1 MQSVSMLGSLFDK
14 IVDFVVGF
22 FAFIP
27 QLIYFLYASIASF
40 LDLLQY
46 LIRKLAGL
54 DVYYVDGEEVSG
66 DLITSFIRG
75 ILGIDESPTYS
86 AISTVFWSLV
96 IFGVILLFVTTII
109 SIIKAHYNYDANK
122 ASPMRILFSSVKS
135 LLTMAIVPIVA
146 IFGVY
151 LANILLRTLD
161 TITSSS
167 SASVLNEVYEAD
179 AVSRFKP
186 GEDAQGNL
194 CYASFDYFSAGS
206 YSNTPTF
213 SGMLFEVAGYS
224 CNRVRSGDF
233 SVVTSQDDTS
243 KWDNMGV
250 FYVSSSSADQRE
262 TLAYQ
267 IDYAFANN
275 LTLADTYSSVR
286 LEGTDDAGA
295 LWSSLRFGF
304 SATCSAGLFNV
315 NSFSK
320 YNVGLVWYFY
330 DLWAFNWILGFA
342 GIIISATMFGN
353 IIFGLMTRLLQVVAL
368 FIVFPALIGIMPL
381 DEGNAFASWRKQFV
395 GDILMAFGAVVGMNI
410 FFLIL
415 PFFQSI
421 SFFNNSFLDGIMNMI
436 IVIAGLTLI
445 KKFIGLVSGFV
456 GGGDANKTGE
466 GTRQDVTASA
476 VKGVMGTLG
485 ASAVGVAA
493 VSPMLG
499 GIKTGVKAAGQKIA
513 GSKLGQKVAA
523 ASASSRRKE
532 NKQRATIGKG
542 GLLGGQLTESEKN
555 AFKNLEKLDK
565 KEQKI
570 IIQKLNS
577 ELVAAAKDP
586 KASRRR
592 EMADQAR
599 ANFVAE
605 LSGDKYK
612 EHRDATKQRL
622 QTKIDKRYKRATN
635 IASLMGQDPS
645 KIKKGEVKTDENGNV
660 TNIEAG
666 DRMFKGVGTAFVD
679 FAQTFTKA
687 IGDLS
692 GASGAWKKLAD
703 SGAVDTAKTQIQR
716 LMSASGISTKNKDG
730 RTYKYIATKK
740 DGENADKAEAAAAQA
755 AQLKELQKISE
766 NEKNTTQA
774 VKDLI
779 EELKKK
785 K

>member
-1 MQSVSMLGSLFDK
+1 MQTASMLGGWFDK
-14 IVDFVVGF
+14 IVDFIVGF

-54 DVYYVDGEEVSG
+54 DVYYVDGQEVSG
-66 DLITSFIRG
+66 DLITSFIKG
-75 ILGIDESPTYS
+75 ILGIDKSPTYS

-109 SIIKAHYNYDANK
+109 SIIKAHYNYDSNK
-122 ASPMRILFSSVKS
+122 ASPMRILFSSIKS
-135 LLTMAIVPIVA
+135 LATMVIVPVVA
-146 IFGVY
+146 IFGIY
-151 LANILLRTLD
+151 LANILLSTLD
-161 TITSSS
+161 KITASS
-167 SASVLNEVYEAD
+167 SASVLSEIYEAD
-179 AVSRFKP
+179 AISKFKA

-194 CYASFDYFSAGS
+194 CYSSFDYFSAGS

-224 CNRVRSGDF
+224 CNRVRSGDY
-233 SVVTSQDDTS
+233 SIVTSQGDTS

-275 LTLADTYSSVR
+275 LTLANSYSSVKV
-286 LEGTDDAGA
+286 EGTDDAA
-295 LWSSLRFGF
+295 DLWSSLRFGF

-315 NSFSK
+315 TSFSK

-368 FIVFPALIGIMPL
+368 FIIFPALIGIMPL
-381 DEGNAFASWRKQFV
+381 DEGNAFSSWRKQFV

-415 PFFQSI
+415 PYFQSI

-445 KKFIGLVSGFV
+445 KNFISLVSGFV

-466 GTRQDVTASA
+466 ATRQDVTASA
-476 VKGVMGTLG
+476 VKGVVGTLG

-499 GIKTGVKAAGQKIA
+499 GVKTGVKAAGKKIA

-523 ASASSRRKE
+523 ATASKAQTRQDNKVNKTLGREKGHEVSAEERAAFANLKNLDRKE
-532 NKQRATIGKG
+532 KKVILKQ
-542 GLLGGQLTESEKN
+542 
-555 AFKNLEKLDK
+555 FKADK
-565 KEQKI
+565 KEEDKGLGKERALDE
-570 IIQKLNS
+570 KLVNP
-577 ELVAAAKDP
+577 EENLMK
-586 KASRRR
+586 
-592 EMADQAR
+592 
-599 ANFVAE
+599 N
-605 LSGDKYK
+605 LSGDDYK
-612 EHRDATKQRL
+612 QHAQNTVDR
-622 QTKIDKRYKRATN
+622 RYKRATN

-645 KIKKGEVKTDENGNV
+645 KIKKGDVKTDENGNV
-660 TNIEAG
+660 TEIDKG
-666 DRMFKGVGTAFVD
+666 SSIFKGVGTAFVD
-679 FAQTFTKA
+679 FGQTLTKA

-692 GASGAWKKLAD
+692 GASGAWKKLGD
-703 SGAVDTAKTQIQR
+703 SGAVDAAKGQLRR
-716 LMSASGISTKNKDG
+716 LADAAGVNTKDDKG
-730 RTYKYIATKK
+730 QVKGVFATKK
-740 DGENADKAEAAAAQA
+740 DKDSASSADAKAAQD

-774 VKDLI
+774 IKDLV